1 MGAAEMQLSFF
12 SSGLNITMELF
23 ILLVMAFIIGWKV
36 SQVWHL
42 FTFKQIL
49 QDLKVSNSDL
59 HKLAKE
65 QGIELDSSDDEE
77 DENSNLPVLEV
88 KVEQH
93 PEGLF
98 AYRKA
103 DGFFIAQGKDREKLM
118 ENLVNNLTNVRVV
131 VAKED
136 GADLISP

>member
-1 MGAAEMQLSFF
+1 MAALFFFLWIKYIMDPIFETLILVGMSFWF
-12 SSGLNITMELF
+12 
-23 ILLVMAFIIGWKV
+23 GWKA
-36 SQVWHL
+36 SQIWHL

-49 QDLKVSNSDL
+49 QDLKVSNGDL
-59 HKLAKE
+59 VKLAKE
-65 QGIELDSSDDEE
+65 QGLEIEQPEPDEE
-77 DENSNLPVLEV
+77 HSDLPVLEV

-103 DGFFIAQGKDREKLM
+103 DGFFLAQGKDREKLM

>member
-1 MGAAEMQLSFF
+1 MDP
-12 SSGLNITMELF
+12 
-23 ILLVMAFIIGWKV
+23 ILETLILVGTAFWAGWKL
-36 SQVWHL
+36 SQIWHL

-49 QDLKVSNSDL
+49 QDLSISNGDL
-59 HKLAKE
+59 KNLAKE
-65 QGIELDSSDDEE
+65 QGIELEE
-77 DENSNLPVLEV
+77 DAEDEHSDLPELEV
-88 KVEQH
+88 KIEQH

-136 GADLISP
+136 GADLITP

>member
-1 MGAAEMQLSFF
+1 
-12 SSGLNITMELF
+12 MEL
-23 ILLVMAFIIGWKV
+23 LIITVVSFAVGWKV
-36 SQVWHL
+36 SQIWHL

-49 QDLKVSNSDL
+49 QDLKVSNTDL
-59 HKLAKE
+59 KNLARSQGMELEEDSAKE
-65 QGIELDSSDDEE
+65 E
-77 DENSNLPVLEV
+77 DPNLPVLEV
-88 KVEQH
+88 RVEQH

-103 DGFFIAQGKDREKLM
+103 DGFFLAQGKDREKLM

>member
-118 ENLVNNLTNVRVV
+118 ENLVNNLNNVRVV
-131 VAKED
+131 IAKED
-136 GADLISP
+136 GGDLISP